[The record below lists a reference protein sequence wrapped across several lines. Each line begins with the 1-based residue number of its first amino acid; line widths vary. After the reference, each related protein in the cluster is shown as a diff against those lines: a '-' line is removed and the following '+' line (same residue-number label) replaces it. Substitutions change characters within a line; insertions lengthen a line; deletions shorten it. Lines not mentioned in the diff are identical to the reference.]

1 MRLRGANMQRAGLA
15 IFLLSASLATD
26 AQNQNQWSVYGFSQ
40 ENTFFF
46 AAGDV
51 QRNTDGHLE
60 VWTKALSAKQID
72 AAVEKAGKEKDND
85 RSARIAWAATDGSPP
100 ISRVRKMS
108 PDEILNVAIEED
120 VANNS
125 PEVQPLSQVLYEV
138 DCSRRMMKMLSGIAY
153 KNGQTRSSNRP
164 SEWMHVPPDSNGS
177 NLLGM
182 LCSAKTGA
190 ALTAK

>member
-1 MRLRGANMQRAGLA
+1 MQRAGLA
-15 IFLLSASLATD
+15 IFLLSASLAAS
-26 AQNQNQWSVYGFSQ
+26 AQNQNQWSVFGTKQ
-40 ENTFFF
+40 ENTLFF

-51 QRNTDGHLE
+51 QRNADGHLQ
-60 VWTKALSAKQID
+60 VWTKELSEKQID
-72 AAVEKAGKEKDND
+72 AAVEKAGKDKDAG
-85 RSARIAWAATDGSPP
+85 ARITWTAVAGSRPP
-100 ISRVRKMS
+100 ISQVRKMS
-108 PDEILNVAIEED
+108 PDEILSVVIEED

-125 PEVQPLSQVLYEV
+125 PEVQPLSQALFEV
-138 DCSRRMMKMLSGIAY
+138 DCSGRMMRILSSIAY

-177 NLLGM
+177 NLLAM